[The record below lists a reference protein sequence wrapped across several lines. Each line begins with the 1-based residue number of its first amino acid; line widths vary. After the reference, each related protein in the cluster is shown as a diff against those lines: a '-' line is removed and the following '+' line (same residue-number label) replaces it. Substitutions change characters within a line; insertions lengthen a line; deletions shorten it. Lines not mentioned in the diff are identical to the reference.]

1 MLVCYFHQEIWE
13 VKSSSLIQQGI
24 DMMEHENHGK
34 VYTNCKKSYRGKAE
48 RRQRE
53 YRANHLNAGW
63 SEYGHLLDAES
74 ATNGKNFV
82 LPICHDAAR
91 SRDDKGKGVG
101 DRTFRNM
108 LSSQAMCFNI
118 FEPLNQD
125 KELCQRVLK
134 EFIHGISGV
143 TSVTI
148 EYTPGNDIFQ
158 DQSGKG
164 GVDCDVLVEAVG
176 ADGKAVIIVIE
187 TKFVEPEFSTCGYR
201 KAGRTTI
208 CPKNVPVKE
217 SIDNCLYVKNKLPSY
232 LYWKRTVEHKFLR
245 DDAVPES
252 GCPFSG
258 SAWQIWVN
266 YALAHEEAKRR
277 NANKAYYA
285 VCASSKNTRLLNP
298 KHNTLEYFR
307 SLVKEPE
314 TIVFI
319 DIDKLIEVLGAN
331 INRDDNSQSLWLAG
345 LESRYAKIG

>member
-1 MLVCYFHQEIWE
+1 MENKI
-13 VKSSSLIQQGI
+13 SLTN
-24 DMMEHENHGK
+24 MEGKLTEYENLGE
-34 VYTNCKKSYRGKAE
+34 VYTTCKKSYRGKAE

-63 SEYGHLLDAES
+63 SGYGHLLDAES
-74 ATNGKNFV
+74 ATAGKNFI

-91 SRDDKGKGVG
+91 SRDEKGKGVG
-101 DRTFRNM
+101 DRTFSNM

-125 KELCQRVLK
+125 KELCQRVIGA
-134 EFIHGISGV
+134 FIPGISEV
-143 TSVTI
+143 KSVTI
-148 EYTPGNDIFQ
+148 EYTPENDIFQ

-176 ADGKAVIIVIE
+176 TDGNAVVIVIE

-201 KAGRTTI
+201 KAGRTTV
-208 CPKNVPVKE
+208 CPKDVSVQE
-217 SIDNCLYVKNKLPSY
+217 SIDNCLYVKNKQPSY
-232 LYWKRTVEHKFLR
+232 LYWKRTEEHRFLR
-245 DDAVPES
+245 DDAVPEA

-266 YALAHEEAKRR
+266 YALAHEEAKRL

-298 KHNTLEYFR
+298 KHNTFEYFR

-319 DIDKLIEVLGAN
+319 DIDKLIEVIDKN
-331 INRDDNSQSLWLAG
+331 VNNDNESQAQWVAG
-345 LESRYAKIG
+345 LEARYAKIG